1 MSANWV
7 DWVLAVVWVI
17 YICLIAMNR
26 WGTRN
31 QEENTPNFKELFSKH
46 PNAADLLSLPN
57 FPEDAKSNST
67 PFTQL

>member
-1 MSANWV
+1 
-7 DWVLAVVWVI
+7 
-17 YICLIAMNR
+17 MNR